1 MLYNRIIKRFQL
13 NVRYNKV
20 SIDIVYLVI
29 VIIQKYG
36 FEIFSCSPVYLHLRL
51 TFTLQL
57 R

>member
-13 NVRYNKV
+13 NVRYDKV

-36 FEIFSCSPVYLHLRL
+36 FEIFSCSPVYLHLRP
-51 TFTLQL
+51 TFTLQS
-57 R
+57 